1 MWNDLLPHSYFQDP
15 PWEDAQNTPID
26 VVTPTTPMPTPEG
39 YSYEVTYDS
48 SYYAGMNVDVSSV
61 SVAVD
66 GILRPLKD
74 FQCYTMCGNT
84 ECTGEYCKCSGY
96 LSGIDGPTSNA
107 LCADRL
113 TCQYLCDQVDC
124 QAIDMSK
131 TSDRCYLNTLP
142 KKTDGTIDSAAS
154 LAALMVDAAYQI
166 VSQVPPND
174 ESTAPGP
181 GGGKG
186 GPTPR
191 RLQGGKGGKGG
202 KGGASTPL
210 LPPKDLGYSWSEL
223 LRFKDLTFTTGGTFK
238 LCFCDSTLLSGTAT
252 PCLTKK
258 DYSVEVGKV
267 HSSGVSCLLSQPK
280 LQRATCVEMMHGA
293 DPKPLRCYSG
303 AAPTLTPPLLASTMI
318 EIDAAVAADTYV
330 PPVGTTA
337 GSYSPEEEG
346 VQPSPVS
353 QNAAPAGGKGP
364 R

>member
-1 MWNDLLPHSYFQDP
+1 
-15 PWEDAQNTPID
+15 
-26 VVTPTTPMPTPEG
+26 
-39 YSYEVTYDS
+39 
-48 SYYAGMNVDVSSV
+48 
-61 SVAVD
+61 
-66 GILRPLKD
+66 
-74 FQCYTMCGNT
+74 
-84 ECTGEYCKCSGY
+84 
-96 LSGIDGPTSNA
+96 
-107 LCADRL
+107 
-113 TCQYLCDQVDC
+113 
-124 QAIDMSK
+124 MSK

-181 GGGKG
+181 GGGGGKG
-186 GPTPR
+186 GATPR

-238 LCFCDSTLLSGTAT
+238 LCFCDSTLLAGTAT

-258 DYSVEVGKV
+258 DYAVEVGKV

-280 LQRATCVEMMHGA
+280 LQRAACVTMEHGA

-303 AAPTLTPPLLASTMI
+303 IPVPPLTPPLLASTSVA
-318 EIDAAVAADTYV
+318 IDQSVKGKTYV
-330 PPVGTTA
+330 PPAGTSA
-337 GSYSPEEEG
+337 GAYSPEEVG
-346 VQPSPVS
+346 VQPKPQSG
-353 QNAAPAGGKGP
+353 NAAPPPP